1 MQDILMNAK
10 NAKEKYDN
18 TVFYNAN
25 LTWLSDESNKEAF
38 DVMWLEILG
47 ACTSTIKKFVRKVPG
62 IYNEEDILEFAI
74 ESAEKV
80 VKSIIKN
87 KRKID
92 NLSNYVFLYCYGV
105 FYSVKRQNI
114 AKKETPFIYETA
126 NMVYENFEDEII
138 EKLTSEGY

>member
-1 MQDILMNAK
+1 MQDILN
-10 NAKEKYDN
+10 EKYNN
-18 TVFYNAN
+18 TIFYQAN
-25 LTWLSDESNKEAF
+25 LAWLEDNDNKKAYET
-38 DVMWLEILG
+38 MWIEILG

-62 IYNEEDILEFAI
+62 IYNSEDIEEFAV

-80 VKSIIKN
+80 VKSIVKN

-114 AKKETPFIYETA
+114 NKRETPFIYETHDIA
-126 NMVYENFEDEII
+126 YTSFEDDII
-138 EKLTSEGY
+138 RKLTAEGY